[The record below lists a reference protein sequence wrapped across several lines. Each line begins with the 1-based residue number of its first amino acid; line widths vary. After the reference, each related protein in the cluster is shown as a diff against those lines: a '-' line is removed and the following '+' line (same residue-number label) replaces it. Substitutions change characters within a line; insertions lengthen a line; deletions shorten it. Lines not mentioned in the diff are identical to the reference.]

1 MNKMKNKNRLLQ
13 VHLAA
18 HVLAIL
24 LYPLFKRKTS
34 FIENRFEGY
43 QAIEAIFPD
52 PVLANQIATQLNK
65 KVSTKIL
72 FEELLLIK
80 ALYIIPIG
88 ANDSLTI
95 HDITGIGYLAKLQH
109 LKLYNSTIKAI
120 PDEFIYLKDLEEVDF
135 TGGMLKE
142 IPPYIFKFPSI
153 EVIKFR
159 EQEITTISSDIKYAL
174 TLKTLDVSRN
184 NIVKLP
190 AEIGLLEEL
199 KHLYVQHNPLEE
211 LPNELVY
218 LKELKTLDVSY
229 TNVHDFPK
237 YNETPEELK
246 IVNVN
251 HTNIKEVDDIIW
263 VKSQYSLKLIGEQL
277 DTTEQYER
285 LEKKV
290 LIDKKRKK
298 TKKRKYLLSMTVAT
312 VVVVGSIIF
321 GKKTKK

>member
-1 MNKMKNKNRLLQ
+1 MKNKNRLLQ

-34 FIENRFEGY
+34 FIEHRFDGY
-43 QAIEAIFPD
+43 QAIETIFPD
-52 PVLANQIATQLNK
+52 AVLANQIAIQLNK

-80 ALYIIPIG
+80 TLYIIPIG
-88 ANDSLTI
+88 ANDSFTI
-95 HDITGIGYLAKLQH
+95 HDLTGIGYLGELRH
-109 LKLYNSTIKAI
+109 LKIYNSAIKAI
-120 PDEFIYLKDLEEVDF
+120 PDEFIYLKNLEEVDF
-135 TGGMLKE
+135 TGGVLTE
-142 IPPYIFKFPSI
+142 IPPYIFKFQSI

-159 EQEITTISSDIKYAL
+159 EQEITTISSEIKYAE

-199 KHLYVQHNPLEE
+199 NYLFVQHNPLEE

-229 TNVHDFPK
+229 TDVHEFPK

-277 DTTEQYER
+277 ETTEQYER
-285 LEKKV
+285 LEKDI

-298 TKKRKYLLSMTVAT
+298 IKKRKYLLSMTVAT
-312 VVVVGSIIF
+312 VVVVGAIIF
-321 GKKTKK
+321 GKKVKK